1 MNAKIDL
8 KQTERNSF
16 KLATYADGL
25 NDISLGLVMILMG
38 IYPLTRELL
47 GVNGNII
54 FSLGVLVV
62 IFIGQFSLR
71 ARLAPSRIG
80 LVIFGERVQKRIKTA
95 LLVGIIL
102 FFLTVGTWYLSSQGY
117 FLPTPTWLGS
127 YGFDILIA
135 LVVLG
140 IFSVMAY
147 TLELT
152 RFYLYGLLL
161 GATFPLQTLLP
172 VYQGIP
178 YFVSGAIMIGIGAVL
193 LVRFLREYPAVAAD
207 LEEGLE
213 NG

>member
-80 LVIFGERVQKRIKTA
+80 LVKFGERVQKRIKTA

-140 IFSVMAY
+140 IFSAMAY

-193 LVRFLREYPAVAAD
+193 LARFLREYPAVAAD

>member
-80 LVIFGERVQKRIKTA
+80 LVKFGERVQKRIKTA

-117 FLPTPTWLGS
+117 FLPTPMWLGS

-140 IFSVMAY
+140 IFSAMAY

-193 LVRFLREYPAVAAD
+193 LARFLREYTAVAAD

>member
-1 MNAKIDL
+1 MNAQIDL

-80 LVIFGERVQKRIKTA
+80 LVMFGERIQKRIKTA

-193 LVRFLREYPAVAAD
+193 LARFLREYPAVAAD

>member
-1 MNAKIDL
+1 MNAQIDL

-80 LVIFGERVQKRIKTA
+80 LVMFGERIQKRIKTA

-193 LVRFLREYPAVAAD
+193 LARFLREYTAVAAD